1 MSCRDVVS
9 LTRQISP
16 FLLTS
21 PLDGII
27 LPPLYRSNFQG
38 RKSPRFPF
46 FDCFLNHLQ
55 PSSFFAC
62 INPEQYRRLSPICK
76 SEFFSKNYPP
86 NCFYIVLPSVSSHCH
101 HPPSHTTKKKTASSQ
116 SSLSTL
122 HFFRQYN
129 DISRIRCIQVK
140 DSKIK

>member
-1 MSCRDVVS
+1 MLCRKVVS
-9 LTRQISP
+9 LTRQSI
-16 FLLTS
+16 
-21 PLDGII
+21 PLPSHKPAGWHNP
-27 LPPLYRSNFQG
+27 PPLYRSNFQG